1 MAKTNEK
8 SKSIKI
14 NALFQMIMLAVSL
27 AVYLICQFAVGKDV
41 LGFLPVC
48 TLFITYF
55 LGSFLYGFIGGV
67 IKRSL
72 VGILLGGISGIIG
85 LEILLFAAA
94 GAKFWY
100 VWIIV
105 GVIVA
110 VITLAMATFV
120 KSDKLAIKFDN
131 APETGRKTY
140 VEKKAEE
147 NGETKKAD

>member
-1 MAKTNEK
+1 MTTTNEK

-14 NALFQMIMLAVSL
+14 NALFQMILLAVSL
-27 AVYLICQFAVGKDV
+27 TVYLIFQFAVGKDV

-55 LGSFLYGFIGGV
+55 LGSFLYGFIVGV

-72 VGILLGGISGIIG
+72 VGILFGGISGIIG

-94 GAKFWY
+94 GAKYWY

-110 VITLAMATFV
+110 IIMLAMLVFV
-120 KSDKLAIKFDN
+120 KSDKLAIKYDN

-140 VEKKAEE
+140 AEKKAEE
-147 NGETKKAD
+147 NGDNK

>member
-1 MAKTNEK
+1 MTKTNEK

-27 AVYLICQFAVGKDV
+27 TVYLIFQFAVGKDV

-48 TLFITYF
+48 MLFITYF

-140 VEKKAEE
+140 AEKKSEE
-147 NGETKKAD
+147 NDETKKAD